1 MPQMPTSRALPAGE
15 AELSPTLTYHLVPSV
30 VGQQH
35 RLGRFH
41 TGWQLTH
48 PGASPLSRRKTRD
61 RIHCANQDRLIH
73 PRLRE
78 QGTIQGTFRRI
89 AF

>member
-15 AELSPTLTYHLVPSV
+15 AELSPTLTYHLIPSV

-41 TGWQLTH
+41 YRL
-48 PGASPLSRRKTRD
+48 AADSPPS
-61 RIHCANQDRLIH
+61 
-73 PRLRE
+73 PV
-78 QGTIQGTFRRI
+78 
-89 AF
+89 AFAPENKGSY